1 MRSRQDAEL
10 VFQLAAACCAV
21 SWTAAALCNE
31 PTCPPRELEM
41 PVRWPALSCL
51 ELASLGTTAPDGHC
65 RSGLSM
71 EEYITEYVP
80 TASASASPQGCCAL
94 LRVRTAPARLS
105 QVRRQVAG
113 SHHGCAGKVR
123 RCGAAIDAFWVSW
136 PVKVAGEHEMV
147 RRLVQP
153 ALWGPQSL
161 DEAGQGNRHSRGLGV
176 AVRARSTQG
185 TIFHA
190 GDDLRR
196 QDPWDPAQEVYSAQA
211 TSFVA
216 ELSLEPPSACTR
228 GDVAPTL
235 GCGAHRTGNPIAKQR
250 GPPRVVI
257 TSPRAF

>member
-51 ELASLGTTAPDGHC
+51 EPAPLGTTAPDGNC

-80 TASASASPQGCCAL
+80 TASASLQGCCAL

-123 RCGAAIDAFWVSW
+123 RCGVAIDAFSVSW

-161 DEAGQGNRHSRGLGV
+161 DEAGQGNRHSRGLGL
-176 AVRARSTQG
+176 AVRARTTQG
-185 TIFHA
+185 TIFDGKTRGIKLKKFVQH
-190 GDDLRR
+190 R
-196 QDPWDPAQEVYSAQA
+196 QRC
-211 TSFVA
+211 VA

-235 GCGAHRTGNPIAKQR
+235 GCGANARLRRSSNRKSYRKATRTAEGL
-250 GPPRVVI
+250 
-257 TSPRAF
+257 